1 MKTKAEKSGET
12 KETDRL
18 VLEWKEACVDPGS
31 NPGERMLDS
40 VPIKPRCDENIAAEN
55 MTG

>member
-12 KETDRL
+12 KETNRL
-18 VLEWKEACVDPGS
+18 VLNWKEACVDPGS

-40 VPIKPRCDENIAAEN
+40 VLIKPRCDEDIAAAN
-55 MTG
+55 ITG